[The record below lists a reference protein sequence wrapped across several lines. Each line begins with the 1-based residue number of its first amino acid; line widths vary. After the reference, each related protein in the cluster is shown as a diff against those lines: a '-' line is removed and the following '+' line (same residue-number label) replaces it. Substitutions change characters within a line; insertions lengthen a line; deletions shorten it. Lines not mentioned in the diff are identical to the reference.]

1 MMKSIDVEVCC
12 GGLGDALAAARFPI
26 ARIELNG
33 ALELGGLTPSV
44 STLREVKKNV
54 SVPVMTMVRPRGAG
68 FCYSLQEKQI
78 MFLDAEVFLKEGA
91 DGIVFGFL
99 NPDHS
104 VDEENTRKM
113 VDLIHSYGKTAVFHR
128 AFDNTRDCDEAIA
141 ALMRC
146 HVDRVLTSG
155 HRDTCLLGADEIKHL
170 IDTYGNSIEILPG
183 CGVRPNNV
191 LDLLKKTGSSQVH
204 LSARTSLQDDGA
216 YDAVSAATLNQVFEK
231 LRQHRSDADH
241 LRSEDMP
248 AADEDMLKSDRY
260 EDDIEGELTE

>member
-1 MMKSIDVEVCC
+1 MKSVKVEVCC
-12 GGLGDALAAARFPI
+12 GGLRDALAAGRFPI
-26 ARIELNG
+26 ARIELNS
-33 ALELGGLTPSV
+33 ALELGGLTPSL

-99 NPDHS
+99 NPDHT
-104 VDEENTRKM
+104 VDEEMTKKM
-113 VDLIHSYGKTAVFHR
+113 VDLSHSFGKTAVFHR
-128 AFDNTRDCDEAIA
+128 AFDNTRDGDEAIR
-141 ALMRC
+141 ALIRC

-155 HRDTCLLGADEIKHL
+155 QKETCLLGADMIKHL
-170 IDTYGNSIEILPG
+170 IDSYGDSIEILPG
-183 CGVRPNNV
+183 CGVRPGNV
-191 LDLLKKTGSSQVH
+191 LDLLASTGANQVH

-216 YDAVSAATLNQVFEK
+216 YDAISAATLNQVFEK
-231 LRQHRSDADH
+231 LRQHRADADH

-248 AADEDMLKSDRY
+248 GADEDMLKSDRY
-260 EDDIEGELTE
+260 EDDVEGELTE